1 MNLDKAYMNWRLEPE
16 NTQLAVKT
24 EKLFHKVWWLI
35 PTNKPCSYYTFDVLG
50 RALSQVQYDRKDKA
64 QAASVMF
71 HVLTWAHEQEPD
83 VNPRPSFSFLD
94 LLEYGKTKPAEEPA
108 EAPAATPT
116 AVPAAPPSAEDI
128 DPLAGVDFPDAP
140 EESVKTPKLKAATS
154 PSAEETDPLEGVDF
168 PDAPEK
174 PAKTR
179 KPKAAAKLATAR
191 RAKSKANLAVVQ
203 LDAQSFEKVRIFPS
217 AHAAQKK
224 LGICNIYRAVESH
237 RMAGGFYWCRKG
249 EENDFKPDI
258 TRRTKVAS
266 VLAGIADTASVTTVS
281 TKLLAEGIEKTRDE
295 FQQMA
300 DSYVQQVLEKCS
312 DEELIGEMRR
322 RSWKGSIEIIR
333 KVEL

>member
-1 MNLDKAYMNWRLEPE
+1 MNLDKAYLNWSLEPE
-16 NTQLAVKT
+16 NTHLAVKT
-24 EKLFHKVWWLI
+24 EKLFHKMWWLI
-35 PTNKPCSYYTFDVLG
+35 PTNQPCSYYTFGVLG
-50 RALSQVQYDRKDKA
+50 RALSQVEGDRKDKA

-83 VNPRPSFSFLD
+83 INPRPSFSFQD
-94 LLEYGKTKPAEEPA
+94 LLDYGKTKPAEEPA

-128 DPLAGVDFPDAP
+128 DPL
-140 EESVKTPKLKAATS
+140 
-154 PSAEETDPLEGVDF
+154 EGVDF

-179 KPKAAAKLATAR
+179 KPKAAAKLKTAR
-191 RAKSKANLAVVQ
+191 RAKSKAEINVVQ
-203 LDAQSFEKVRIFPS
+203 LDAQSFEEIRTWVS
-217 AHAAQKK
+217 AHAAEKR

-237 RMAGGFYWCRKG
+237 RMAGGFYWCRRG
-249 EENDFKPDI
+249 EEKDFKPDI

-266 VLAGIADTASVTTVS
+266 VLTSAAGLASTAAGSAA
-281 TKLLAEGIEKTRDE
+281 LLADGLEKTRRE
-295 FQQMA
+295 FQRMA
-300 DSYVQQVLEKCS
+300 DNHVQQVLEKCT

-322 RSWKGSIEIIR
+322 RQWKGTVEITH

>member
-1 MNLDKAYMNWRLEPE
+1 MNLDKAYLNWSLEPE
-16 NTQLAVKT
+16 NTHLAVKT

-35 PTNKPCSYYTFDVLG
+35 PTNQPCSYYTFDVLG
-50 RALSQVQYDRKDKA
+50 RALSQVEGDRKDKA

-83 VNPRPSFSFLD
+83 VNPRPSFSFQD
-94 LLEYGKTKPAEEPA
+94 LLDYGKTKPAEEPA

-128 DPLAGVDFPDAP
+128 DPLAGVDFPDPP

-179 KPKAAAKLATAR
+179 KPKAAAKLKTAR
-191 RAKSKANLAVVQ
+191 RAKSKAEINVVQ
-203 LDAQSFEKVRIFPS
+203 LDAQSFEEIRTWVS
-217 AHAAQKK
+217 AHAAEKR

-237 RMAGGFYWCRKG
+237 RMAGGFYWCRRG
-249 EENDFKPDI
+249 EEKDFKPDI

-266 VLAGIADTASVTTVS
+266 VLTSAAGLASTAAGSAA
-281 TKLLAEGIEKTRDE
+281 LLADGLEKTRRE
-295 FQQMA
+295 FQRMA
-300 DSYVQQVLEKCS
+300 DNHVQQVLEKCT

-322 RSWKGSIEIIR
+322 RQWKGTVEITHR
-333 KVEL
+333 VEL